1 MPGQTYSTGTIATTM
16 NQASND
22 SSPDVGRQ
30 RKQLEDMIKQC
41 DALIDELYDTI
52 ELFTL
57 DGASPEDESMHTD
70 TAQELVYY
78 IRKRIE
84 LVDAIRQLPDTGDLE
99 K

>member
-1 MPGQTYSTGTIATTM
+1 MSQPSDE
-16 NQASND
+16 NNS
-22 SSPDVGRQ
+22 DVGRQ
-30 RKQLEDMIKQC
+30 RKQLEDMIRQC

-70 TAQELVYY
+70 AAQELVYY
-78 IRKRIE
+78 TRKRIE
-84 LVDAIRQLPDTGDLE
+84 LVDAIRSLTSSQDSE

>member
-1 MPGQTYSTGTIATTM
+1 MSQPSDE
-16 NQASND
+16 ND
-22 SSPDVGRQ
+22 PDVGRQ
-30 RKQLEDMIKQC
+30 RKQLEDMIRQC

-57 DGASPEDESMHTD
+57 DGASPEDGSMHAD

-78 IRKRIE
+78 TRKRIE
-84 LVDAIRQLPDTGDLE
+84 LVDAIRLLTSSQDSG